1 MWFHTG
7 HKQWSPVRV
16 FPIPFTSLLQT
27 FLLNVL
33 LHHISSF
40 AAIMIATVIRGHHLA
55 KNVNMG
61 HNKLLS
67 PSTYSIWLFS
77 WLSWQVGKQYLILPL
92 RRLGELLGII
102 LRRIWSSGIRYVQ
115 HSFSFQLWLLESWFG
130 SQTAHWRGLWE
141 WTKTAM
147 LQTVKIKMMS

>member
-102 LRRIWSSGIRYVQ
+102 LRRISCHLAYGMSNIHSLFSSDCWNPDLAARRRIDEVC
-115 HSFSFQLWLLESWFG
+115 G
-130 SQTAHWRGLWE
+130 SEPKQPCCKL
-141 WTKTAM
+141 
-147 LQTVKIKMMS
+147 